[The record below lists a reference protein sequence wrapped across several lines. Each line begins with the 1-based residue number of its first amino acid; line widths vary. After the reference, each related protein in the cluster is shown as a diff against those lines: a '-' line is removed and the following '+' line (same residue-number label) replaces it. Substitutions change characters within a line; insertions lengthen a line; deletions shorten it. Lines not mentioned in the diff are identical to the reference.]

1 MDLSSLL
8 PLKEANISGSG
19 RLTTRNKLRL
29 GETAGD
35 GIQDGYLGSAVI
47 TLIKT
52 IKNNQFL
59 VGHNLS

>member
-47 TLIKT
+47 TIKT

-59 VGHNLS
+59 GGHNLS